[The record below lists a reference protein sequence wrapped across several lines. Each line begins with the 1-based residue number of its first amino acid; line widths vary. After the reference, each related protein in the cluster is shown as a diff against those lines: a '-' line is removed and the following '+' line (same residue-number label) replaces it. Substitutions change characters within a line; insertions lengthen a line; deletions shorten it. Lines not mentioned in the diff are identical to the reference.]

1 MEQLTADIGFVK
13 TTSGIFLKVQ
23 LSDGS
28 INGDSSSGKKPEK
41 GGQLQDANPRSLHN
55 LLFIKSTKAI
65 AETLIY
71 QRVTIRGPREWWS
84 AVWPPYKILLERLSD
99 PQSHLSSLVRE
110 LTIADWPGPASLGFG
125 VEALEKLVGNI
136 KDLVVFRQV
145 LSSQASKGHR
155 PEIKEWVLREADNAY
170 LELVV
175 LQSGQYYC
183 RPDQTVS
190 EFPVLKQIL
199 LGSPNLRVLRLGYIR
214 DERYDFAKFAQY
226 YESFN
231 TNGEG
236 PLNLQFQNKNC
247 LPALAELGILTE
259 ERRIYKPGYNLSKE
273 HCIAWKSAMNW
284 ESLTKLDLGN
294 ARTGDFFM
302 IFRGHIPQLKSLK
315 FRLSR
320 GRDSDEDPAP
330 LLQATTRFLDSITG
344 LEQLKVDDWT
354 RSFFPDLWPSIA
366 KHGHSLTSLEVNASE
381 RGNRYCPGWSAEPLT
396 QLLSSLPNLGTLSL
410 AVDLLKSP
418 GKDWNGSLLWPTKP
432 FSLLCGFSTVES
444 LQIRVRLPHTNT
456 VKSKISYDDVSKL
469 ATDLFED
476 FFEQNAAS
484 RLELVDVQVQRI
496 SDTFFE
502 PEIDGVAAKVTKS
515 VRDDAHG
522 PLDGG
527 FEVELFLE
535 TEAPYLTSSAMSD
548 PTTST
553 TMQLT
558 ALPLL
563 HAPSPQRAWHST
575 PHPSLP
581 LLSTSLGKS
590 SHITSLRTSKP
601 HSVLEGGHTRS
612 IRATAWK
619 PHLPTGELGLVTGSF
634 DGTAGVWRRDESA
647 AANGDEGEG
656 FGSDAEEKEDWEFSV
671 VLEGHDAEVK
681 SLAFSPSGQYLAT
694 CSRDKSIWIWEEV
707 DGADEWE
714 TVAVLTEHEGD
725 VKCVAWAPASETE
738 GECLASSSYDGS

>member
-1 MEQLTADIGFVK
+1 MEQLTANIGFVK
-13 TTSGIFLKVQ
+13 TTSGIFLKVR

-28 INGDSSSGKKPEK
+28 INGNSSSRKKPEE
-41 GGQLQDANPRSLHN
+41 GGKLQDANPRSLHN
-55 LLFIKSTKAI
+55 LLFIKSTNAI

-71 QRVTIRGPREWWS
+71 QRVTIRGPGEWWP

-110 LTIADWPGPASLGFG
+110 LTIADWPGPGFLGFG

-145 LSSQASKGHR
+145 FWESRLHIPATVLSKIHILFPTARLNVKNTERGQSPH
-155 PEIKEWVLREADNAY
+155 ELDIDLLRSPQLHS

-214 DERYDFAKFAQY
+214 HEGYDFARFARY

-231 TNGEG
+231 TDGEG
-236 PLNLQFQNKNC
+236 PLNLQFQNKDC
-247 LPALAELGILTE
+247 LPTLTELGILTE
-259 ERRIYKPGYNLSKE
+259 ERRIYEPGYDLSKE

-284 ESLTKLDLGN
+284 KALTKLDLGN
-294 ARTGDFFM
+294 ARTGNFFM

-320 GRDSDEDPAP
+320 GKDSDEDPAP

-366 KHGHSLTSLEVNASE
+366 KHGHSLTCLEVNASE

-418 GKDWNGSLLWPTKP
+418 GKGWNGSLLWPTKP

-476 FFEQNAAS
+476 FFRQNAAS

-502 PEIDGVAAKVTKS
+502 SGIDGVAAKVTKS

-527 FEVELFLE
+527 FEVEVSNE
-535 TEAPYLTSSAMSD
+535 Y
-548 PTTST
+548 
-553 TMQLT
+553 
-558 ALPLL
+558 
-563 HAPSPQRAWHST
+563 
-575 PHPSLP
+575 
-581 LLSTSLGKS
+581 
-590 SHITSLRTSKP
+590 
-601 HSVLEGGHTRS
+601 
-612 IRATAWK
+612 
-619 PHLPTGELGLVTGSF
+619 
-634 DGTAGVWRRDESA
+634 
-647 AANGDEGEG
+647 N
-656 FGSDAEEKEDWEFSV
+656 EF
-671 VLEGHDAEVK
+671 
-681 SLAFSPSGQYLAT
+681 
-694 CSRDKSIWIWEEV
+694 
-707 DGADEWE
+707 
-714 TVAVLTEHEGD
+714 
-725 VKCVAWAPASETE
+725 
-738 GECLASSSYDGS
+738 